1 MASRSRSTGKHKG
14 KSALVLNTPD
24 ISDLLAEIGETD
36 TTSWAPWT
44 EEERQVLDACM
55 RQGLSRRQI
64 HEFVNRVPNTAPRT
78 MAAVKNQMAVWRRD
92 NE

>member
-1 MASRSRSTGKHKG
+1 MARRNDQTKRNKG
-14 KSALVLNTPD
+14 GNDQAVDALTA
-24 ISDLLAEIGETD
+24 LLAEIGETD